1 MRIVVI
7 DGVRYEAWTPQNE
20 YDFEKV
26 VKEHAKDIFG
36 EQSIYLDI
44 KHKLRTKSGIG
55 SIPDG
60 YVIIFGDEPHWH
72 IVEVEL
78 SSHPLYEH
86 IVPQVS
92 RFINGIKN
100 PSTQKDIVSA
110 IYQEIDS
117 DEFVRLR
124 LKKAIGTTETYKFL
138 SDLLSKSPVVTIII
152 EKRTEQLDE
161 AIGALAHSQIKIV
174 EFQTFIRAG
183 VGLDVHAHLFGPL
196 YEDKKEEKREIGWQG
211 EGYTLVDIVGDYEI
225 YEKKGEYSIGK
236 LPQRAEIA
244 RGLRSLEQAKSWIR
258 GDKLPTIEIT
268 VRNPSFIKFHLF
280 VIPKSERS
288 FFPGYKVPF
297 KLETDVGEIETYVT
311 SDKEGTQIGDPHGG
325 TYIQAKLAGWYRQ
338 HPTVKVGDKVVFE
351 VIEPMKRY
359 RLKTE

>member
-1 MRIVVI
+1 MLLI

-20 YDFEKV
+20 YEFEQV

-44 KHKLRTKSGIG
+44 KHKIRTKSGIG

-92 RFINGIKN
+92 KFINGIKN
-100 PSTQKDIVSA
+100 PSTQKDIISA
-110 IYQEIDS
+110 LYQEIDS
-117 DEFVRLR
+117 DEFLRLR

-138 SDLLSKSPVVTIII
+138 SDLFSKSPVVTIII

-174 EFQTFIRAG
+174 EFQTFIRER
-183 VGLDVHAHLFGPL
+183 VGLAMHAHLFEPL
-196 YEDKKEEKREIGWQG
+196 FIPTVAGEPEVSREGEYKIGYIELELKPYMIEYGRLFVSKEKRA
-211 EGYTLVDIVGDYEI
+211 VFPDY
-225 YEKKGEYSIGK
+225 GS
-236 LPQRAEIA
+236 P
-244 RGLRSLEQAKSWIR
+244 LE
-258 GDKLPTIEIT
+258 
-268 VRNPSFIKFHLF
+268 
-280 VIPKSERS
+280 
-288 FFPGYKVPF
+288 
-297 KLETDVGEIETYVT
+297 LETDVG
-311 SDKEGTQIGDPHGG
+311 
-325 TYIQAKLAGWYRQ
+325 
-338 HPTVKVGDKVVFE
+338 TVKTRFEEGGYIWTGTGKWFGAHPELTAGQKLIIEVV
-351 VIEPMKRY
+351 EPKKRY
-359 RLKTE
+359 RLKIA